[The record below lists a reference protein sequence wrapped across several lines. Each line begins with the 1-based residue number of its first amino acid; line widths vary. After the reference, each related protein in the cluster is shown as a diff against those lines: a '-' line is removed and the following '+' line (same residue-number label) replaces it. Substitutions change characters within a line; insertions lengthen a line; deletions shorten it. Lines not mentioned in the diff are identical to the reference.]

1 MLRAQELSKTLR
13 KVCEDGKE
21 EGLLNILM
29 MDDDGA
35 ILGAANPTDTS
46 EEHCSA
52 VLASI
57 YNEYRAAEKC
67 ISTEGCLRTVLF
79 NTENGKVAVRE
90 LFDDDGEQRYCE
102 AAAVAAAHCVGWRI
116 MANLRFFPKSAEKG

>member
-21 EGLLNILM
+21 EGLVNILM

-57 YNEYRAAEKC
+57 YNEYRVLPYKYVEHYLVFIHFKV
-67 ISTEGCLRTVLF
+67 ISFLVL
-79 NTENGKVAVRE
+79 
-90 LFDDDGEQRYCE
+90 
-102 AAAVAAAHCVGWRI
+102 H
-116 MANLRFFPKSAEKG
+116 S